1 MANGR
6 VITGFSDV
14 YVAKYSNTDGT
25 TTYSG
30 GVPLGRG
37 VSLSLD
43 VNFSEDNIFYA
54 DNQAAENASGE
65 FSDGTV
71 TITIDGLLGETEALV
86 MGLPAAEEVTI
97 GSGGTKKANVYK
109 YGDSAQA
116 PYVGIGCLQRR
127 RSGGVTTWRGIVL
140 TKAKFNPEAVAAAT
154 QEKTIDWQNTPLTA
168 QIFRDDTS
176 AHNWQYHV
184 DDLESQED
192 AVAVIKQLLNIT
204 A

>member
-65 FSDGTV
+65 FSDGTA

-97 GSGGTKKANVYK
+97 GTGGSKKASVYK
-109 YGDSAQA
+109 
-116 PYVGIGCLQRR
+116 
-127 RSGGVTTWRGIVL
+127 
-140 TKAKFNPEAVAAAT
+140 
-154 QEKTIDWQNTPLTA
+154 
-168 QIFRDDTS
+168 
-176 AHNWQYHV
+176 
-184 DDLESQED
+184 
-192 AVAVIKQLLNIT
+192 
-204 A
+204 